1 MKDLETIPFLSPEVK
16 VDKTGKIFLNNE
28 EITLSTFI
36 DRYGIK
42 IEDPFILT
50 IIVHHKLKLPPRLWC
65 KLTLIGNETPISI
78 HNRQVTFRDPVE
90 SAEHPGFYYIPYFSN
105 YVISREGILV
115 RLSDGFYPAA
125 STHNQG
131 YYTFRMLS
139 DTGKQSS
146 YLRHR
151 IIAMAFFFPM
161 DLFIKLEVNH
171 INSIRGDDRLDNL
184 EWVYKSGN
192 MRHAYDNKRR
202 TDNKEIQARDTAT
215 GNIYIFTTCTRAA
228 VFFNVSVWSVIHSA
242 NANGYKSVNGIQYRY
257 HPDISPWPEPN
268 VYGGYVL
275 TNNDGSVE
283 IVNIRE
289 LAKRLNTTLEKISR
303 KLRRKHFKFDN
314 FIVEPIAVPHGV
326 NRVE

>member
-50 IIVHHKLKLPPRLWC
+50 IIVHHKLKLPPRL
-65 KLTLIGNETPISI
+65 
-78 HNRQVTFRDPVE
+78 
-90 SAEHPGFYYIPYFSN
+90 
-105 YVISREGILV
+105 
-115 RLSDGFYPAA
+115 
-125 STHNQG
+125 
-131 YYTFRMLS
+131 
-139 DTGKQSS
+139 
-146 YLRHR
+146 
-151 IIAMAFFFPM
+151 
-161 DLFIKLEVNH
+161 
-171 INSIRGDDRLDNL
+171 
-184 EWVYKSGN
+184 
-192 MRHAYDNKRR
+192 
-202 TDNKEIQARDTAT
+202 
-215 GNIYIFTTCTRAA
+215 IFTTCTRAA

-314 FIVEPIAVPHGV
+314 FIVEPIVVPHGV